1 MQKIVRF
8 ILPIILIGYF
18 TKNATAQGVFTTTT
32 SGSWSSVGTWSL
44 SSGTDAD
51 GIPDSDDDINITA
64 AHNISLTSNVSC
76 KNISVNNIT
85 ATFNAGGF
93 TVTVGGDANLQK
105 GSYSNGSF
113 IFNGANTIM
122 GNVAGGSNSFASD
135 ATITI
140 NSNKVEIQRTVF
152 NGTFQATK
160 TGSTTDNWGSNSFN
174 NNTTIICTN
183 GTIQSSEAP
192 NADVFNGVLN
202 LRITGTGS
210 LSMSK
215 NYNTIY
221 NNNIFVESTSSG
233 KIQFSV
239 SAYTSTLLTGRL
251 LQVGALGFSSGALE
265 LFSFTTTTNQA
276 LTFTGTSTLTIGA
289 AGKPCFF
296 AAVDFNAPRVSSTSS
311 NYSGNAIFTKTGLGN
326 DDCGD
331 NTFNGTF
338 TCNATTTSLGS
349 TVNDGYIRWANVI
362 ATDVFKGKVTANAAN
377 YGAVYLGTKYA
388 QTFDV
393 DVECNSTATT
403 PYGIRI
409 GENQDVSN
417 VYTTLLTGRKITT
430 PTFSSG
436 IFSLK
441 RVIQQGATTPHIF
454 TLTGTA
460 ELYMG
465 LLSTPAFGNTF
476 ESDVTVN
483 VNKFAELAHNNL
495 KKNVTAT
502 GGSFQFTGQ
511 THNVNGGT
519 TTITKNG
526 NNSDSWGGNNKYY
539 GTTTIT
545 MTPTSGDVKMTD
557 FAGAIDSFMTDVF
570 LLNNTTDVVT
580 YKHLYVSNVGQSYIG
595 GHIYL
600 TSTGTSASITFQGA
614 GTEQAAD
621 KTINTPS
628 FTNGNL
634 RFINFKQKVGNTAL
648 LSTMTNSGASGDSY
662 IDMINCRF
670 YNKLNIISGRYSFES
685 TYFYGDTLYG
695 KKTANWGDV
704 IAGGNKF
711 YGVASFETLANAETR
726 FTANALMVDSFF
738 RDTYFFTNGTIGG
751 KFDMSYEGSSYFGGD
766 IEVKSIGTGGGI
778 TFCNTTGTT
787 ANITTQANG
796 KKITTN
802 TFTYGN
808 IIFKRFKQLGLSL
821 AEISNLTNNS
831 LASFAEIR
839 MEDSEFHNTM
849 NVTAPNVFT
858 NRNLFKN
865 FANVTKTAGN
875 SVNSS
880 VGGNTFEKPLVLTA
894 NGTGSIVMAS
904 TALPDTYDDLT
915 IRIGGSGVNNRIKIA
930 DVGNSFIN
938 GNVTLQSNAT
948 GDGVRFGE
956 NAGVTTQV
964 NGKTINTI
972 VSQFSSGKIYLKNYN
987 QAGIATVN
995 NSILDN
1001 SSTTGTI
1008 KLETCTFQDNV
1019 TVGVAGVEALT
1030 NNTFNNT
1037 TVINK
1042 TGLRADATIGG
1053 NIFNAVLTINNSG
1066 VYSTSTNNASIEF
1079 GSTGIDTYNGNVNLN
1094 LSNDGLIRFSKAF
1107 NSNINNNITV
1117 SSTGATAVAS
1127 HTGITIGN
1135 TTTTSGITK
1144 QIATKNIST
1153 GTFSNGTLSL
1163 YKYYQDYGSQT
1174 NAINVTNA
1182 GELKVGATTNSVGCN
1197 IGGIFNA
1204 TVTGS
1209 TSLDSNRFLNTN
1221 TLVTGRLLL
1230 VRNNIFSGIT
1240 GLTKNGT
1247 TLDNAFGGNQF
1258 DGTTT
1263 ITNLSAADLQTS
1275 QSAADDF
1282 NGDVSFI
1289 QSSTGLLRPSYNKNP
1304 TYAGSISVNSPSGT
1318 AITFGSGGSATTGIS
1333 ILDGANQTFIN
1344 KSGVDN
1350 PIFVRLRMLKTATGD
1365 VTLNTRINVSTSLD
1379 LQYGLFNTSN
1389 TNILNMNAGST
1400 TNIGNDNS
1408 YINGPM
1414 YYERNFSGS
1423 ITLNLPIGKNPDWR
1437 PAEITVAQTANL
1449 GLTYKAEV
1457 FNASAEALGWTK
1469 PITINRV
1476 SPAHYWDI
1484 ERLTTAT
1491 YTAAPNT
1498 TVSGNQTVKLYYG
1511 ANDGV
1516 VNAVD
1521 ITACKNTASALTT
1534 WIDIGGTGTAP
1545 SIGTITSTSTPSAFN
1560 SFSRFTIGNKIGGNS
1575 LLAVDLLQFK
1585 ATAQDNKTVLHWST
1599 ATEFNS
1605 DKFIIERS
1613 IDGIN
1618 YTSIT
1623 EVVASGITNQIKNY
1637 SAIDY
1642 LPKNG
1647 INYYRLKIKGTNGQF
1662 NYSTIEAVK
1671 FGVNNAAVVAF
1682 PNPASSILN
1691 IKSDVSIQA
1700 YQIYDA
1706 SGQLVMANNAA
1717 PLQNAISIK
1726 QLKAGKYYL
1735 KITSPQK
1742 VSMIPFI
1749 KL

>member
-1 MQKIVRF
+1 MQKF
-8 ILPIILIGYF
+8 LQKILSLFLCGF
-18 TKNATAQGVFTTTT
+18 FLQTVSAQAVFTSSNSGNWSTITTWT
-32 SGSWSSVGTWSL
+32 VASGI
-44 SSGTDAD
+44 DAD
-51 GIPDSDDDINITA
+51 GIPDNDDDISISA
-64 AHNISLTSNVSC
+64 AHNITLASNVSC
-76 KNISVNNIT
+76 KNLSVNNVA
-85 ATFNAGGF
+85 ATINAGGF
-93 TVTVGGDANLQK
+93 TVTIVGDANLQK
-105 GSYSNGSF
+105 GSYSNGNF

-122 GNVAGGSNSFASD
+122 GNVAGGNNSFASD
-135 ATITI
+135 AIVTI
-140 NSNKVEIQRTVF
+140 NSSKVEIQRSTF
-152 NGTFQATK
+152 NGIFQATK
-160 TGSTTDNWGSNSFN
+160 TGNTTDNWGSNTFN
-174 NNTTIICTN
+174 NTTTIICSN
-183 GTIQSSEAP
+183 GTLQCSENP

-202 LRITGTGS
+202 LRITGSGS

-221 NNNIFVESTSSG
+221 NNNIFIESTSSG

-239 SAYTSTLLTGRL
+239 SSYTSALAAGRL
-251 LQVGALGFSSGALE
+251 LQVGAGGFSSGALE
-265 LFSFTTTTNQA
+265 LFSFTTTTNQT
-276 LTFTGTSTLTIGA
+276 LIFTGTATLTVGA
-289 AGKPCFF
+289 SGKPCLF
-296 AAVDFNAPRVSSTSS
+296 AAVDFNAPRISSTSS

-338 TCNATTTSLGS
+338 TCNATTTTLGS
-349 TVNDGYIRWANVI
+349 TVNDGYIRWANVV
-362 ATDVFKGKVTANAAN
+362 ATDVFKGKITVNAAN

-393 DVECNSTATT
+393 DVECNSTAIT

-417 VYTTLLTGRKITT
+417 VYTTLLPGRKITT
-430 PTFSSG
+430 PNFTSG

-441 RVIQQGATTPHIF
+441 RVIQQGNATPHNF

-476 ESDVTVN
+476 ESDVTIN
-483 VNKFAELAHNNL
+483 VTKFAELAHNNL
-495 KKNVTAT
+495 KQNVTAT

-511 THNVNGGT
+511 THNINGGT
-519 TTITKNG
+519 TSITKNG

-545 MTPTSGDVKMTD
+545 MTTTSGDIKMTD
-557 FAGAIDSFMTDVF
+557 FAGTIDSFMTD
-570 LLNNTTDVVT
+570 LYLINNTTDIAT
-580 YKHLYVSNVGQSYIG
+580 YRHLYVSNVGQSYVG

-621 KTINTPS
+621 KSIVTPS

-634 RFINFKQKVGNTAL
+634 RFINFKQKAGNTAIK
-648 LSTMTNSGASGDSY
+648 STMTNSGASGDSY
-662 IDMINCRF
+662 VDMINCRF
-670 YNKLNIISGRYSFES
+670 YNKLDIISGRYSFEG
-685 TYFYGDTLYG
+685 TYFYGDTLYA

-751 KFDMSYEGSSYFGGD
+751 KFDMSYEGSSYFGGN

-778 TFCNTTGTT
+778 TFCNTVGTT
-787 ANITTQANG
+787 SNITTQANG
-796 KKITTN
+796 RKITTN

-808 IIFKRFKQLGLSL
+808 IIFKRFKQIGPSLGEVSD
-821 AEISNLTNNS
+821 LTNNS

-839 MEDSEFHNTM
+839 MEDSEFYNTM
-849 NVTAPNVFT
+849 NIIAPNVFT
-858 NRNLFKN
+858 NRNRFKN
-865 FANVTKTAGN
+865 FANLTKTAGN
-875 SVNSS
+875 ATNSS
-880 VGGNTFEKPLVLTA
+880 VGGNTFEKPLVLIA
-894 NGTGSIVMAS
+894 NGSGSIVMAS
-904 TALPDTYDDLT
+904 TALTDTYDDLI
-915 IRIGGSGVNNRIKIA
+915 IRVGGGGTGNRIKIA
-930 DVGNSFIN
+930 DVGNSTIN
-938 GNVTLQSNAT
+938 GNVTLQSNTT

-964 NGKTINTI
+964 NGKTINT
-972 VSQFSSGKIYLKNYN
+972 VAGQFSSGKIYLRNYI
-987 QAGIATVN
+987 QAGMATSN
-995 NSILDN
+995 NSVLNN

-1037 TVINK
+1037 TTISK
-1042 TGLRADATIGG
+1042 TGLRADAAIGG
-1053 NIFNAVLTINNSG
+1053 NIFNAPLTVNNSG
-1066 VYSTSTNNASIEF
+1066 VYSTAVNNASIEF
-1079 GSTGIDTYNGNVNLN
+1079 GATGIDTYNGNVNLN
-1094 LSNDGLIRFSKAF
+1094 LLNDGLIRFSKAF
-1107 NSNINNNITV
+1107 NSNINNDIMV
-1117 SSTGATAVAS
+1117 SSTGATAVVGY
-1127 HTGITIGN
+1127 TGITIGN

-1144 QIATKNIST
+1144 QIAGKNISS
-1153 GTFSNGTLSL
+1153 GTFNNGTLSL
-1163 YKYYQDYGSQT
+1163 YKYYQDNGSQ
-1174 NAINVTNA
+1174 INTINLTSTA
-1182 GELKVGATTNSVGCN
+1182 ELKVGATTNSVGCT
-1197 IGGIFNA
+1197 IGGIWNA
-1204 TVTGS
+1204 TVVGS
-1209 TSLDSNRFLNTN
+1209 ASLDSNRFANTN
-1221 TLVTGRLLL
+1221 TLTAGRLLL
-1230 VRNNIFSGIT
+1230 IRNNIFT
-1240 GLTKNGT
+1240 GTTSLAKNGA

-1263 ITNLSAADLQTS
+1263 ITNSSTADLQTS

-1304 TYAGSISVNSPSGT
+1304 TYAGSITVNSPSGT
-1318 AITFGSGGSATTGIS
+1318 PITFGSGGTATTGIS
-1333 ILDGANQTFIN
+1333 ILDGSNQTTIN
-1344 KSGVDN
+1344 KSGTDN
-1350 PIFVRLRMLKTATGD
+1350 PTFVRLRMLKTLTGD
-1365 VTLNTRINVSTSLD
+1365 VSLNTRVNIATSLD
-1379 LQYGLFNTSN
+1379 LQYGLINTTN
-1389 TNILNMNAGST
+1389 TNILNMNAAST

-1423 ITLNLPIGKNPDWR
+1423 ITLNLPIGKFPDWR
-1437 PAEITVAQTANL
+1437 PAEITVAQTINT

-1469 PITINRV
+1469 PITVNRV

-1484 ERLTTAT
+1484 ERLATAT

-1521 ITACKNTASALTT
+1521 ITACKNTSTALTT

-1545 SIGTITSTSTPSAFN
+1545 SVGTITSTSTPSAFN

-1575 LLAVDLLQFK
+1575 LLSVELLQFK
-1585 ATAQDNKTVLHWST
+1585 AIAQNNKTALNWST

-1605 DKFIIERS
+1605 DKFIVERS
-1613 IDGIN
+1613 TDGIG
-1618 YTSIT
+1618 YSAIT
-1623 EVVASGITNQIKNY
+1623 EVAASGITNQIKNY
-1637 SAIDY
+1637 TAIDY
-1642 LPKNG
+1642 LPKTG
-1647 INYYRLKIKGTNGQF
+1647 INFYRLKIKGKNGQL
-1662 NYSTIEAVK
+1662 NYSAVEAVK
-1671 FGVNNAAVVAF
+1671 FGTNNTDVVLF
-1682 PNPASSILN
+1682 PNPAS
-1691 IKSDVSIQA
+1691 DVLYVNGYETIQS

-1706 SGQLVMANNAA
+1706 AGKLVLLTKT
-1717 PLQNAISIK
+1717 PQLQNEIAIK
-1726 QLKAGKYYL
+1726 QLKAGKYYI
-1735 KITSPQK
+1735 KINTSQK
-1742 VSMIPFI
+1742 STMLPFI

>member
-1 MQKIVRF
+1 MQKFVRF
-8 ILPIILIGYF
+8 FLPIALLGCFSNSSI
-18 TKNATAQGVFTTTT
+18 AQGIFTTTT
-32 SGSWSSVGTWSL
+32 SGSWSNVATWSL

-51 GIPDSDDDINITA
+51 GIPDADDDINITS

-76 KNISVNNIT
+76 KNITVNNIT
-85 ATFNAGGF
+85 ATINAGGF
-93 TVTVGGDANLQK
+93 TVTIGGDANLQK
-105 GSYSNGSF
+105 GSYSNGNF
-113 IFNGANTIM
+113 IFNGINTVM
-122 GNVAGGSNSFASD
+122 GNVAGGNNNFASD
-135 ATITI
+135 AIVTIQ
-140 NSNKVEIQRTVF
+140 SNKVEIQRTVF
-152 NGTFQATK
+152 NGIFQATK
-160 TGSTTDNWGSNSFN
+160 TGSTTENWGSNTFN
-174 NNTTIICTN
+174 NSTTIICSN
-183 GTIQSSEAP
+183 GTIQCSEAP

-215 NYNTIY
+215 NYNTVY
-221 NNNIFVESTSSG
+221 NNIFVESTSSG

-239 SAYTSTLLTGRL
+239 SAYTSTLLTGKL

-276 LTFTGTSTLTIGA
+276 LTFTGTATLNIGTS
-289 AGKPCFF
+289 GKPCFF

-338 TCNATTTSLGS
+338 TCNATTPVLGS
-349 TVNDGYIRWANVI
+349 TVNDGYIRWANVV
-362 ATDVFKGKVTANAAN
+362 ATDIFKGKITVNAAN
-377 YGAVYLGTKYA
+377 YGGVYLATKYT

-393 DVECNSTATT
+393 DVECNSTAIT

-409 GENQDVSN
+409 GENQDVAS

-441 RVIQQGATTPHIF
+441 RVIQQGATTPHSF

-476 ESDVTVN
+476 ESDVTIN
-483 VNKFAELAHNNL
+483 VIKFAELAHNNF
-495 KKNVTAT
+495 KKNVTAI

-511 THNVNGGT
+511 VHNLDGGT

-526 NNSDSWGGNNKYY
+526 NNTDSWGGNNKYY
-539 GTTTIT
+539 GVTTIT
-545 MTPTSGDVKMTD
+545 MTPTSGDIRMTD
-557 FAGAIDSFMTDVF
+557 FGGTIDSFMTDVY
-570 LLNNTTDVVT
+570 LINNTTDIVT

-595 GHIYL
+595 GNIYL

-614 GTEQAAD
+614 GTEQAAN
-621 KTINTPS
+621 KTILTPT

-634 RFINFKQKVGNTAL
+634 RFINFKQKAGSTAL
-648 LSTMTNSGASGDSY
+648 LSTITNSGSSGDSY
-662 IDMINCRF
+662 VDMINCRF
-670 YNKLNIISGRYSFES
+670 FNKLYIISGRYSFES

-704 IAGGNKF
+704 LPGGNKF

-726 FTANALMVDSFF
+726 FTANAMMVDSFF

-787 ANITTQANG
+787 TNITTQANG
-796 KKITTN
+796 KKIITN

-821 AEISNLTNNS
+821 AETSTLTNNS

-865 FANVTKTAGN
+865 FANLTKTAGN
-875 SVNSS
+875 TTNSS

-904 TALPDTYDDLT
+904 TALTDTYDDLT
-915 IRIGGSGVNNRIKIA
+915 IRVGGSGVNNRIKIA
-930 DVGNSFIN
+930 DVGNSTIN
-938 GNVTLQSNAT
+938 GNVTLQSNTT

-956 NAGVTTQV
+956 NAGTTTQV

-972 VSQFSSGKIYLKNYN
+972 VGQFLSGKIYLKNYN
-987 QAGIATVN
+987 QAGVATAS

-1001 SSTTGTI
+1001 SSSTGTI
-1008 KLETCTFQDNV
+1008 KLETCIFQDNI

-1037 TVINK
+1037 TIINK

-1053 NIFNAVLTINNSG
+1053 NVFNAILTVNNSG
-1066 VYSTSTNNASIEF
+1066 VYSTTTNNASIEF
-1079 GSTGIDTYNGNVNLN
+1079 GATGVDTYNGNVNLN
-1094 LSNDGLIRFSKAF
+1094 LTNDGLIRFSKAF

-1117 SSTGATAVAS
+1117 SSTGATAIANY
-1127 HTGITIGN
+1127 TGITIGN

-1144 QIATKNIST
+1144 QIASKNIST
-1153 GTFSNGTLSL
+1153 GTFSNGILSL
-1163 YKYYQDYGSQT
+1163 YKYYQDYGIQANNINMT
-1174 NAINVTNA
+1174 NAA
-1182 GELKVGATTNSVGCN
+1182 ELKVGATTNSVGCN
-1197 IGGIFNA
+1197 IGGVFNA
-1204 TVTGS
+1204 TIAGS

-1221 TLVTGRLLL
+1221 MVTAGRLLL
-1230 VRNNIFSGIT
+1230 IRNNIFTGIT
-1240 GLTKNGT
+1240 SLTKNGA

-1263 ITNLSAADLQTS
+1263 ITNSSTADLQTS

-1289 QSSTGLLRPSYNKNP
+1289 QSSTGLLRPSFNKNP
-1304 TYAGSISVNSPSGT
+1304 TYAGSITVNSPSGT

-1344 KSGVDN
+1344 KLGTDN
-1350 PIFVRLRMLKTATGD
+1350 PIFVRLRMLKTAAGD
-1365 VTLNTRINVSTSLD
+1365 VTLNTRINISTTLD
-1379 LQYGLFNTSN
+1379 LQYGLLNTNNTS
-1389 TNILNMNAGST
+1389 ILNMNAAST

-1423 ITLNLPIGKNPDWR
+1423 ITLNLPIGKKPDWR

-1469 PITINRV
+1469 PLTVSRV

-1491 YTAAPNT
+1491 YTAAANT

-1521 ITACKNTASALTT
+1521 ITTCKNTAAALTT

-1545 SIGTITSTSTPSAFN
+1545 SVGSITSTSTPSAFN
-1560 SFSRFTIGNKIGGNS
+1560 SFSRFTIGNKIGGTS

-1585 ATAQDNKTVLHWST
+1585 AIAQDDKAVLIWST
-1599 ATEFNS
+1599 SKELNS

-1613 IDGIN
+1613 TDGIHYVIIN
-1618 YTSIT
+1618 
-1623 EVVASGITNQIKNY
+1623 EMHASGITNQVKTY

-1642 LPKNG
+1642 APKKG
-1647 INYYRLKIKGTNGQF
+1647 IDYYRLKIISTNGF
-1662 NYSTIEAVK
+1662 FTYSPVEIVR
-1671 FGVNNAAVVAF
+1671 FGVNDNAISVY
-1682 PNPASSILN
+1682 PNPATNVLYINAHYVTSSCN
-1691 IKSDVSIQA
+1691 IYNSKGHLISTLPISANRIHIKDLP
-1700 YQIYDA
+1700 
-1706 SGQLVMANNAA
+1706 SGLYY
-1717 PLQNAISIK
+1717 IK
-1726 QLKAGKYYL
+1726 INTGF
-1735 KITSPQK
+1735 K
-1742 VSMIPFI
+1742 VQSIPFV